1 MTYLIQTL
9 SIETTTFN
17 QEKNAIHK
25 QFWAITVELQLKNS
39 PRANSNFNIF
49 WIRSFGLV
57 FETML

>member
-39 PRANSNFNIF
+39 PRANSNFQSI
-49 WIRSFGLV
+49 LD
-57 FETML
+57 